1 MIGSEL
7 RTANKILVQAEVKLK
22 PEFSHMVEENFH
34 SSLME
39 TDFEQ
44 AKVAADLINDWVEE
58 QTRGTIKKLVNS
70 KMLDRSTRMF
80 LVNAIYFKAEW
91 KHPFGEKRTEDGDF
105 FTESGEKHRVQMM
118 RHVKYPLLEIC
129 DFPKLKSRMLR
140 LPYADSN
147 VVMDILLPMS
157 KEGLHFAE
165 DNLGSVDLIRH
176 FKEFAEKSRVQVV
189 MPKFKLETNIAMKKN
204 LEKLKMT
211 DMFDPSTADFS
222 KISSEQLWVADVVQK
237 AFVEVTEQGTE
248 AGAATAVMMT

>member
-7 RTANKILVQAEVKLK
+7 RTANKILVQAGVKLK
-22 PEFSHMVEENFH
+22 PEFSHMVKENFH

-44 AKVAADLINDWVEE
+44 AKVAADLINNWVEE
-58 QTRGTIKKLVNS
+58 QTRGTIKKLLNS

-105 FTESGEKHRVQMM
+105 FTGSGEKHRVQMM

-165 DNLGSVDLIRH
+165 DNLVSVDLIRH

-189 MPKFKLETNIAMKKN
+189 MPKFKLETSIAMKKN

-248 AGAATAVMMT
+248 AGAATSVMMT